1 MSFLSK
7 ELLSKYSNPS
17 GSSKYADQA
26 IPYPEVRDKDL
37 QNLAYLKKVHED
49 ALQNH
54 FKSQANSLC
63 IHFQNSKPGDK
74 NPQYAFD
81 PAAFQYTSY
90 GSMKLLSSHMAEIVG
105 SPEEA
110 EVYYKKRYEEAF
122 PEFRVEFKR
131 REKFSYGYSVIIHIL

>member
-7 ELLSKYSNPS
+7 ELLSQYSKPA
-17 GSSKYADQA
+17 GPKYADQA
-26 IPYPEVRDKDL
+26 IPYPEIRDKDQ

-63 IHFQNSKPGDK
+63 IYFQNSKPGDK

-81 PAAFQYTSY
+81 PCAFQYLSY
-90 GSMKLLSSHMAEIVG
+90 GLMKFLPLSEIVG

-110 EVYYKKRYEEAF
+110 EAYYKKRYEEAF
-122 PEFRVEFKR
+122 PDFRIDFKR
-131 REKFSYGYSVIIHIL
+131 REKSKYAYSVIIHIL